1 MSTHHDAHPDPTVGR
16 LPRIVTPQ
24 GDLDA
29 DTLGPLRHE
38 MAEAASAG
46 RAVVLDAS
54 GITFADSSF
63 LNLLLS
69 THQHGDL
76 RIAALPPQL
85 ERLLRIVGVDQVL
98 KVYETAEEALRGAA

>member
-1 MSTHHDAHPDPTVGR
+1 MSTHHDAHRNPIVGD
-16 LPRIVTPQ
+16 LPRIVTPH

-38 MAEAASAG
+38 LTEAADAG
-46 RAVVLDAS
+46 RVMVLDAS

-63 LNLLLS
+63 LNLLL
-69 THQHGDL
+69 TIHQHGDL
-76 RIAALPPQL
+76 RIAAVPPQL

-98 KVYETAEEALRGAA
+98 KMYATAEEALRATA